1 MKKHLLLLTCIMI
14 AFLLSGTTAAA
25 LSLSFDTA
33 EYKLDFGTS
42 SDGAAIGNIEDV
54 LLNNAD
60 SLLGS
65 IYSGVAAITLQRV
78 SQQTFTG
85 SGVQAD
91 LLAEYAGYAAGNV
104 LGWYDVANSDNATPI
119 FTGSDASG
127 ASYDKDFVGPV
138 TFGFYLDP
146 NGDSTNR
153 MYSGMTPDQA
163 VIYKVLEFDNEY
175 IVGFED
181 LLLQGSDR
189 DYQDLIA
196 RAQVAPVPEPGTII
210 LLGTGLIGL
219 AGLGRKKF
227 KR

>member
-1 MKKHLLLLTCIMI
+1 M
-14 AFLLSGTTAAA
+14 
-25 LSLSFDTA
+25 
-33 EYKLDFGTS
+33 
-42 SDGAAIGNIEDV
+42 
-54 LLNNAD
+54 NNAD

-65 IYSGVAAITLQRV
+65 IYSGVSTLTLKRL

-85 SGVQAD
+85 SGIQAD
-91 LLAEYAGYAAGNV
+91 LLAEYAGYAPRNIF
-104 LGWYDVANSDNATPI
+104 GWYDVADPNNATAI
-119 FTGSDASG
+119 FAGSAVSG
-127 ASYDKDFVGPV
+127 ASYDEDFGGPV

-146 NGDSTNR
+146 NGDSANR
-153 MYSGMTPDQA
+153 MYSEITPYQA
-163 VIYKVLEFDNEY
+163 VIYRVLEFDNEY

-181 LLLQGSDR
+181 LWLQGGDK
-189 DYQDLIA
+189 DFQDLIA